1 MNANSLQGD
10 NRRGEDKWG
19 GGGMGGLTQNNRW
32 NSFDNLLNSQN
43 EPDPDIYIA
52 KHDYTT
58 DQPGQ
63 LSIRKGE
70 KLKISRKSE
79 NGDWCEG
86 TNIQGE
92 IGWVPA
98 SYIAKVS
105 VLPKRVCVGGGRN
118 I

>member
-1 MNANSLQGD
+1 MVDFRSMNANSLQGD
-10 NRRGEDKWG
+10 NRREEDKLG
-19 GGGMGGLTQNNRW
+19 GGGMGGLTQNKR
-32 NSFDNLLNSQN
+32 LLNSQN

-105 VLPKRVCVGGGRN
+105 VLP
-118 I
+118 